1 MKFKQFVYK
10 FCCISIIITNKFYSI
25 QILKLVV
32 HENDRDSIAYDG
44 NAGKTEAKIKDEETN
59 YFSSSVKYTL
69 LYVEVTNYTVS
80 NIEYIQLL
88 H

>member
-1 MKFKQFVYK
+1 MTSNYLSYLQMDFIQYK
-10 FCCISIIITNKFYSI
+10 FLNYFLACN
-25 QILKLVV
+25 
-32 HENDRDSIAYDG
+32 NDRDILAYDG
-44 NAGKTEAKIKDEETN
+44 NAGKTESKIKDKETN

-80 NIEYIQLL
+80 NIEYIYLL

>member
-1 MKFKQFVYK
+1 MDYDYHWFLYK
-10 FCCISIIITNKFYSI
+10 FCYLPIIITNRFYSI

-32 HENDRDSIAYDG
+32 YENDRDSIAYDG

-80 NIEYIQLL
+80 NIEYI
-88 H
+88 